1 MPRRTIAI
9 TGASGLIGRALADH
23 LSARGD
29 IVVRL
34 VRRLPHSPVERQWD
48 PDREW
53 LDPASLADVDTVV
66 NLAGAGVGD
75 HRWTTSHREAILTSR
90 VSGTRTLVTAILAA
104 GRPIALV
111 NGSAV
116 GYYGDRGEEILTE
129 ESPAGL
135 GFLSEVVRA
144 WEGATRPLADAG
156 LAVSMARTGIVLAP
170 DGGALAPLLRL
181 ARLGLG
187 GPIGSGRQFWPVI
200 SLTDEVAAL
209 TFLID
214 HPDLTGP
221 VNVVGVEPVRQ
232 RDLMSALGA
241 LLHRPAV
248 LPAPKFAVRAVIG
261 EFAGEITASQ
271 RVLPE
276 RLRAAGF
283 EHRHSTVAAA
293 LASILDP
300 TKRAG

>member
-1 MPRRTIAI
+1 MPRTIAI
-9 TGASGLIGRALADH
+9 TGASGLIGRSLADH
-23 LSARGD
+23 LAARGD

-34 VRRLPHSPVERQWD
+34 VRRVPHSPVEREWD
-48 PDREW
+48 PAREW
-53 LDPASLADVDTVV
+53 IDPASLADVDTVV

-75 HRWTTSHREAILTSR
+75 RRWTTSHREAILTSR
-90 VSGTRTLVTAILAA
+90 VSGTRTLVSGILAA

-144 WEGATRPLADAG
+144 WESATGPLADAG
-156 LAVSMARTGIVLAP
+156 LAVSMARTGLVLAA

-187 GPIGSGRQFWPVI
+187 GPIGSGRMFWPVI
-200 SLTDEVAAL
+200 SLADEVAAL

-214 HPDLTGP
+214 RPEITGP
-221 VNVVGVEPVRQ
+221 VNVVGIEPVRQ
-232 RDLMSALGA
+232 RDLMATLGA
-241 LLHRPAV
+241 QLHRPAV

-276 RLRAAGF
+276 RLLDAGF
-283 EHRHSTVAAA
+283 EHQHPTAGAAVTAA
-293 LASILDP
+293 LAA
-300 TKRAG
+300 RHG